1 MEPYPQHCLICSA
14 EITRGIDAHIRYT
27 HQMSFEEYCEYLR
40 DAIGSYSVFTDKA
53 GRTVLTITR
62 IVKPK

>member
-1 MEPYPQHCLICSA
+1 MEPYPQHCLICGA
-14 EITRGIDAHIRYT
+14 EITTGIDSHIRNT
-27 HQMSFEEYCEYLR
+27 HKMNYEEYCKYFY
-40 DAIGSYSVFTDKA
+40 DAMGTYGLFTDKA